1 MEELKTEVGG
11 FRHDPALIKEHG
23 VNPELA
29 LQDAYTHL
37 APMVDTD
44 AYMQWLT
51 REVRSEG
58 CRIVELKVAGSLR
71 DQAASLASRFDADTI
86 INCTGLGARELTGEP
101 MYPLRGALVR
111 VKNDGRAMPR
121 VTQAHCISLDNRDQE
136 RGFVFIVPRGENMLV
151 LGGLAEPDLWELEIG
166 LHNYEPVRQMY
177 RRCLEFM
184 PALEARRDRRR
195 RAGSGRIATAA
206 RGERAP
212 GGRAWHSNR
221 P

>member
-1 MEELKTEVGG
+1 M
-11 FRHDPALIKEHG
+11 
-23 VNPELA
+23 
-29 LQDAYTHL
+29 
-37 APMVDTD
+37 
-44 AYMQWLT
+44 
-51 REVRSEG
+51 
-58 CRIVELKVAGSLR
+58 ELKVAGSLR
-71 DQAASLASRFDADTI
+71 DQAASLTSRFDADTI

-121 VTQAHCISLDNRDQE
+121 VTEAHCISLDNRDQE
-136 RGFVFIVPRGENMLV
+136 RGFVFIVPRGENMLI
-151 LGGLAEPDLWELEIG
+151 LGGLAEPDLWELDID

-184 PALEARRDRRR
+184 PALKRRDRRG